1 MTFLRKFY
9 QILEGR
15 RLLLSLSV
23 ACGLLFALTNLVPPL
38 LIRELIRW
46 ITEGRDAASRFTLVE
61 LSAALLGVYALRG
74 LSRYGYGRFSHVAA
88 YSVMHDLMIRS
99 YRHIQGLPHRFFTH
113 GRTGSLIARSVND
126 VETVEDFIA
135 HGVPETILALVIP
148 TAMMAVLFSLDAEL
162 ALITLTPIPLAGFL
176 VYR

>member
-38 LIRELIRW
+38 LSRELIRG

-99 YRHIQGLPHRFFTH
+99 YRHIQSLPHRFFSH
-113 GRTGSLIARSVND
+113 ERSGSLIGANRIGPASRRFVALPDEELGRIPNRR
-126 VETVEDFIA
+126 IILRKM
-135 HGVPETILALVIP
+135 GVRL
-148 TAMMAVLFSLDAEL
+148 S
-162 ALITLTPIPLAGFL
+162 
-176 VYR
+176 

>member
-46 ITEGRDAASRFTLVE
+46 ITEGKDAASKFTLVE

-135 HGVPETILALVIP
+135 HGVPETILAFVIP
-148 TAMMAVLFSLDAEL
+148 TAMMAVLFSLDTEL
-162 ALITLTPIPLAGFL
+162 ALITLAPIP
-176 VYR
+176 